1 MQDPNRIIDISGS
14 SVIDLKA
21 ELFKQKEEFQ
31 KQKAAANNQPVSAAL
46 RKSVKKPGLWDNQNK
61 GVNERSRRDELE
73 IIDAP
78 TLEAS
83 RIAMER
89 KAKLYDQLIKTGID
103 DETLAEEILVDF
115 DRKALENLSDMNN
128 EENEEKGNEED
139 EDPWVEYIDEFGR
152 TRMCRKSQMPE
163 EILPTSNG
171 VGEETSIN
179 SEEISFMEQEK
190 NEWEKAALEELK
202 NGPIHYDET
211 KEIRTK
217 GVGFYRF
224 SQDEKEREEQLRAL
238 KEMRIETEV
247 KRAGYTSVKDKRKAQ
262 LDLRM
267 ATIRAKKQ
275 KASVKNLQTSD
286 KIIETNSIKES
297 QKSLAVDKSHE
308 SINNNGNNNNV
319 TLDVTLDVNALLSDI
334 RKQVESQSST
344 EYKS

>member
-1 MQDPNRIIDISGS
+1 MQDPNRIIEISGS

-31 KQKAAANNQPVSAAL
+31 KQKVAANNQPVSAAL

-103 DETLAEEILVDF
+103 
-115 DRKALENLSDMNN
+115 
-128 EENEEKGNEED
+128 
-139 EDPWVEYIDEFGR
+139 EYIDEFGR
-152 TRMCRKSQMPE
+152 TRVCRKSQIPE
-163 EILPTSNG
+163 ENLPTTNG
-171 VGEETSIN
+171 VREETSIN
-179 SEEISFMEQEK
+179 SEEISLMEQEK

-211 KEIRTK
+211 K
-217 GVGFYRF
+217 
-224 SQDEKEREEQLRAL
+224 DEKEREEQLRAL

-275 KASVKNLQTSD
+275 KTSVKNLQTSD
-286 KIIETNSIKES
+286 KIIEINSNRES
-297 QKSLAVDKSHE
+297 QKSFHE
-308 SINNNGNNNNV
+308 TSRIAKLNR
-319 TLDVTLDVNALLSDI
+319 I
-334 RKQVESQSST
+334 
-344 EYKS
+344 